1 MNLLHLEMNMHLNVH
16 QTKFPTHPG
25 LNTAALNAFG
35 NVGPNAAAAAAV
47 SGSLS
52 SAMEAAISGGPL
64 SAAPGSG
71 TASTPASL
79 NNGYASKDA
88 LKL

>member
-1 MNLLHLEMNMHLNVH
+1 MHFNVH
-16 QTKFPTHPG
+16 QTKFSTHPG

-35 NVGPNAAAAAAV
+35 NVGPNAAAAA

-52 SAMEAAISGGPL
+52 SAMEAAMSGPL